1 MARTWRHGNMV
12 IILTLYC
19 TPGDPAHGL
28 TQTLNTLHGRGTD
41 WGLVEDMR
49 AASTEQED
57 TRVTSSS

>member
-1 MARTWRHGNMV
+1 MV

-19 TPGDPAHGL
+19 TPGDPEHGL